1 MAQFTKIKNENGTV
15 PGFFG
20 ETLYRASE
28 ADPYVHALEAENEAL
43 RSGRPFKPEP
53 CITFEGVVRREG

>member
-1 MAQFTKIKNENGTV
+1 MAQFTKIKNVDGTI

-28 ADPYVHALEAENEAL
+28 VDKLEQ
-43 RSGRPFKPEP
+43 
-53 CITFEGVVRREG
+53 CITFEDIVRGEG

>member
-20 ETLYRASE
+20 ETLYRASPSKMWYGGKDE
-28 ADPYVHALEAENEAL
+28 
-43 RSGRPFKPEP
+43 
-53 CITFEGVVRREG
+53 